1 MRTRSGTYR
10 LKLYDDV
17 LAEFSLRIDEFG
29 ELSCEMLDRDESK
42 RALFPPAM
50 AKGMSAESFLEWVGT
65 RTIPKNRKFAGE
77 ILAAAGLEPDDA
89 IGILDACKGLS
100 ANDSYWLDNGDADLE
115 FGAINLFENPLD
127 EVLSHVAFTGCGTKQ
142 RHRAGLSAEF
152 TTDGSY
158 PKAWRRIDGRLVLY
172 KAGTSGFAN
181 SGMEPYSEY
190 FSSQIAERMGIPH
203 VEYGLDEWKGALAST
218 CPLLNTKDVSYV
230 PFFQAADP
238 SFPNALAVLSRLDSG
253 MAQAYRSMLVF
264 DAVTANVDRHGA
276 NFGVLRDNATGEV
289 LGMAP
294 IFDHNLA
301 LFPQEMPADFP
312 DLLERAHGRGP
323 VNSRLGF
330 IDQSGLVM
338 GRAQHEQVARLAGFE
353 LRNHPRYPVSEERLA
368 ALNAYLA
375 ERTRE
380 LLKIAPIDEKSLSS
394 KMEERYRKI
403 GEEQPIAKLSE
414 ILEGSPARKTAR
426 RIPRRPIKKGVEG
439 LRRGPSSARRRS
451 AGIAR
456 CGLPSSAYMRYLR
469 HIAYFWRG
477 YKKDGE
483 DTLWL
488 DSTIQG
494 SSAAL

>member
-1 MRTRSGTYR
+1 MRTRSRTYR
-10 LKLYDDV
+10 LKLYDDA

-42 RALFPPAM
+42 RALFPLAM
-50 AKGMSAESFLEWVGT
+50 AKGVSAESFLEWVGT
-65 RTIPKNRKFAGE
+65 RTIPKNRKFSGE
-77 ILAAAGLEPDDA
+77 ILAAAGLEADDA

-142 RHRAGLSAEF
+142 KHRVGLSTEF

-264 DAVTANVDRHGA
+264 DAVTANIDRHGA

-312 DLLERAHGRGP
+312 YLLERAHGRGP

-353 LRNHPRYPVSEERLA
+353 LRNHPRYPVSEERVA

-380 LLKIAPIDEKSLSS
+380 LMKIAPTDEKSLSR
-394 KMEERYRKI
+394 KMEDRHRNLD
-403 GEEQPIAKLSE
+403 GRQPIAMLSKL
-414 ILEGSPARKTAR
+414 LEGSGAAKASASPAHG
-426 RIPRRPIKKGVEG
+426 PI
-439 LRRGPSSARRRS
+439 S
-451 AGIAR
+451 
-456 CGLPSSAYMRYLR
+456 GLPPKAG
-469 HIAYFWRG
+469 RG
-477 YKKDGE
+477 GAGTPRGDARMSEAQAPPQERIKRELGLGRRKP
-483 DTLWL
+483 
-488 DSTIQG
+488 
-494 SSAAL
+494 

>member
-1 MRTRSGTYR
+1 MRTRSRTYK

-29 ELSCEMLDRDESK
+29 ELSCEMLGRDESK
-42 RALFPPAM
+42 RALFPLAM
-50 AKGMSAESFLEWVGT
+50 VKDMSAESFLEWVGA
-65 RTIPKNRKFAGE
+65 RTIPKNRKFVGE

-89 IGILDACKGLS
+89 LGILDTCKGLS
-100 ANDSYWLDNGDADLE
+100 ANDSYWLDNGDVDLE

-127 EVLSHVAFTGCGTKQ
+127 EVLSYVAFTGYDTRQK
-142 RHRAGLSAEF
+142 HRVGLSTEF

-158 PKAWRRIDGRLVLY
+158 PKAWRRIDGELVLY
-172 KAGTSGFAN
+172 KAGTKGFAN

-190 FSSQIAERMGIPH
+190 FSSQIADRMGIPH
-203 VEYGLDEWKGALAST
+203 VEYGLDKWKGSLAST

-238 SFPNALAVLSRLDSG
+238 SFPNTLAVLSRLDSG

-276 NFGVLRDNATGEV
+276 NFGVLRDNATGKV

-301 LFPQEMPADFP
+301 LFPQEMPTDFP
-312 DLLERAHGRGP
+312 HLIERAHSRGP

-338 GRAQHEQVARLAGFE
+338 GRAQHEQVARLVGFE

-380 LLKIAPIDEKSLSS
+380 LLKIAPVDEKSLSS

-403 GEEQPIAKLSE
+403 GEEQSIVKLSE
-414 ILEGSPARKTAR
+414 ILEGSPSPKANANPAHDPFSGLPPQAKRGEESTPRGDAR
-426 RIPRRPIKKGVEG
+426 RSEALIASRQGTIDSPAHQKEGKATPKK
-439 LRRGPSSARRRS
+439 A
-451 AGIAR
+451 
-456 CGLPSSAYMRYLR
+456 
-469 HIAYFWRG
+469 
-477 YKKDGE
+477 D
-483 DTLWL
+483 
-488 DSTIQG
+488 
-494 SSAAL
+494 